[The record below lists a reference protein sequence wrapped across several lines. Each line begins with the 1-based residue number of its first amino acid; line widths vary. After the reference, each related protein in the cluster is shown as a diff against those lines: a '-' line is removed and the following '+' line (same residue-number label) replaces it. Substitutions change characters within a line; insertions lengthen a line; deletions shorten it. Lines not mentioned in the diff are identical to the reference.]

1 VRVDDATPNEW
12 QNRAAE
18 SKGTLG
24 FGLAWF
30 EVFEDRWYDR
40 DERVPLGAAVH
51 SYGTFVPSDAIE
63 VTGAYDHP
71 FEEPTSQSTGRQ
83 REEDPMVWRR
93 SLWLTAVVLALLVAP
108 IAYAQVSTAS
118 LNGTVTDESK
128 AVVPGVTLTV
138 TDLAT
143 GRNFETVT
151 NAAGAYRIVNLT
163 PGKYKV
169 HVELSGFATIE
180 IPTLQLLVGQTAT
193 LDFTMKVGGLNES
206 VTVSGETALVDTRS
220 SQVAGNVDSR
230 ELQSLPL
237 SGRNWM
243 ALTMLVK
250 GITANDVSTNPG
262 VSRDE
267 MFQLNVDGQQVTQKT
282 AQARYG
288 TPKFSEESIA
298 EFQIV
303 TGLFDI
309 TQGRS
314 TGIQVQAITKSG
326 SNIFSGSAF
335 GFFRD
340 SKFNAPDHIL
350 NYVLPYSDK
359 QLGGSLGGP
368 IIKDKLHFFGTFEYE
383 KEPSTAVSTPVY
395 LPGEVFAFPTQ
406 NTYKEYLG
414 KIDYQADPK
423 DHVSFRVAR
432 NTLDNPFASTAG
444 NVFPSVA
451 SIQNQHSTSV
461 LGLWSRV
468 MSDRLTS
475 ETRIGYS
482 SFTFSNQSPSYMYG
496 QMTYAFPGIS
506 IGGASNQPNANWT
519 ATYTVREDVNWLRGN
534 HNFKIGGEFL
544 RVHDRGY
551 WYAQAFGIM
560 YFNSRPP
567 DLVQRFPA
575 SAWNNPAA
583 WNLTGL
589 DSYVQRL
596 DINFR
601 PSWNEDMPRPEVGVW
616 FGDTWRVNDRLTLN
630 YGVRWDAD
638 FGVANPPCV
647 GASGD
652 VGPCPTSTILINN
665 GVINADVGYK
675 PGHTDLSNVAPRGG
689 FAWKPLGTDDFVIR
703 GGTGLYFGV
712 PNSNLM
718 YIKEL
723 WSSMVSASIVYHG
736 QPNFVLNPLQGYT
749 GQDFLSGTAPLP
761 AQTKVIEDP
770 HYKNPVT
777 WQYSIGFQK
786 QLGPTMAFDSDLIGW
801 QMYRDER
808 NNDVN
813 LFYDPTT
820 GYNKDPR
827 IYGRP
832 NPAYGQVIL
841 VTGSGRRDYL
851 ALANSFTRRL
861 KDHFS
866 AGVTYTLMF
875 YQHDDD
881 LPSSGATGSYYSN
894 PFCSSCEWGTST
906 DLQRNTVR
914 AQAVYNLPWGFS
926 VSGLYLYGSGARFAT
941 TLSSLGYDGATSG
954 YNRINLGAP
963 ITIPAAVAGRFDGP
977 SVIPTGGVVP
987 RDALQGLP
995 LQRLDFRLSK
1005 DFKLHNTV
1013 KLSLMAEVFNVTNH
1027 ANYGSYNG
1035 TVDSATFGQ
1044 PLAVYSFS
1052 GLGTAYVS
1060 RMGQLAFRLSF

>member
-1 VRVDDATPNEW
+1 MSCRCFLWVTVIV
-12 QNRAAE
+12 
-18 SKGTLG
+18 L
-24 FGLAWF
+24 
-30 EVFEDRWYDR
+30 VF
-40 DERVPLGAAVH
+40 
-51 SYGTFVPSDAIE
+51 S
-63 VTGAYDHP
+63 
-71 FEEPTSQSTGRQ
+71 
-83 REEDPMVWRR
+83 
-93 SLWLTAVVLALLVAP
+93 ALP
-108 IAYAQVSTAS
+108 QGYAQVSTANLS
-118 LNGTVTDESK
+118 GIVTDESK
-128 AVVPGVTLTV
+128 AVVPGVTITA

-143 GRNFETVT
+143 GRNYVAVT
-151 NAAGAYRIVNLT
+151 NQSGAYRIVNLT

-169 HVELSGFATIE
+169 HLELSGFATVE
-180 IPTLQLLVGQTAT
+180 IPTLTLLVGQTAT
-193 LDFTMKVGGLNES
+193 VDFTMKVGGLNES
-206 VTVSGETALVDTRS
+206 VTVSGEAALVDTRS
-220 SQVAGNVDSR
+220 SQVAGNVDNR
-230 ELQSLPL
+230 ELQNLPL

-288 TPKFSEESIA
+288 TPRFSEEAIA

-303 TGLFDI
+303 TGLSDI

-326 SNIFSGSAF
+326 TNHFSGSAF

-340 SKFNAPDHIL
+340 NKLNAPDHIL
-350 NYVLPYSDK
+350 GYVLPYSDK
-359 QLGGSLGGP
+359 QLGASLGGP
-368 IIKDKLHFFGTFEYE
+368 IVKDKIHFFGSFEYE

-406 NTYKEYLG
+406 NTYKAYLA
-414 KIDYQADPK
+414 KVDYQVDPK
-423 DHVSFRVAR
+423 DHVSVRFAR
-432 NTLDNPFASTAG
+432 NSLANPFASTAG

-451 SIQNQHSTSV
+451 SIQSQHSTSV
-461 LGLWSRV
+461 LGLWTRV

-475 ETRIGYS
+475 ETRIGYNA
-482 SFTFSNQSPSYMYG
+482 FVFQNDSPSYAYG
-496 QMTYAFPGIS
+496 LTTYAFPGIS
-506 IGGASNQPNANWT
+506 IGGASNQPNGNNT
-519 ATYTVREDVNWLRGN
+519 GTYTFREDLNWIRGN
-534 HNFKIGGEFL
+534 HNFKLGGEFL
-544 RVHDRGY
+544 RVHDRGF

-589 DSYVQRL
+589 DPYVQRL

-601 PSWNEDMPRPEVGVW
+601 PSWNEDMPRPTVGVW
-616 FGDTWRVNDRLTLN
+616 LGDTWRVNDRLTLN

-638 FGVANPPCV
+638 FGVADPPCV
-647 GASGD
+647 GADGS
-652 VGPCPTSTILINN
+652 VSPCPTSVIQINN
-665 GVINADVGYK
+665 GVINQDVGYK
-675 PGHTDLSNVAPRGG
+675 RGHTDLSNAAPRGG
-689 FAWKPLGTDDFVIR
+689 FAWKPLGTDDLVIR
-703 GGTGLYFGV
+703 GGTGLYFGTT
-712 PNSNLM
+712 NSNVM

-723 WSSMVSASIVYHG
+723 WSSMVSASIAYTG
-736 QPNFVLNPLQGYT
+736 QPNFVLNPLQGYAPA
-749 GQDFLSGTAPLP
+749 DFLSGKAPLP
-761 AQTKVIEDP
+761 AQTKIIEDP
-770 HYKNPVT
+770 NYKNPVS

-801 QMYRDER
+801 QWYRDER

-861 KDHFS
+861 KDKFS

-875 YQHDDD
+875 YQHDDN

-894 PFCSSCEWGTST
+894 PFCSSCEWGQSV
-906 DLQRNTVR
+906 DLQRHTVR

-926 VSGLYLYGSGARFAT
+926 VSALYLYGSGAHFQT
-941 TLSSLGYDGATSG
+941 TLSSLGYNGATSG
-954 YNRINLGAP
+954 YNRLNLGAP
-963 ITIPAAVAGRFDGP
+963 ITIPAAVADRFEGP

-987 RDALQGLP
+987 RDALRGLP
-995 LQRLDFRLSK
+995 LQRLDLRLSK
-1005 DFKLHNTV
+1005 EFKLYRTAKV
-1013 KLSLMAEVFNVTNH
+1013 ALMAEVFNVTNH

-1052 GLGTAYVS
+1052 GLGTAYVP